1 MNINIVTPW
10 FFLILIPALIL
21 GVIPFF
27 RLHKKRRMSS
37 KHLIPFIIHLAL
49 IFVLTS
55 MLAGIKITETIT
67 APTDNSVV
75 FVVDMSDSNSVMIEE
90 MDERIHDI
98 MKVADLEITRFGLV
112 VFGGDSGYSGSINH
126 GIISTTAIG
135 DLAYMAEKPTDGS
148 LRYLNPSSI
157 NYDSEQEYNG
167 SDLSAALLTAKD
179 MIEKTALDT
188 NKRVVL
194 LSDGKETTDGGDAL
208 DAARSLINASIK
220 VDGIYLDLAKSTE
233 HKEAQIVSLSTNGK
247 VSYGDEIQFQATV
260 ESTSY
265 VKNATV
271 TLYNES
277 GKQIATAT
285 QAISKGT
292 TLVDLECDSKKANIS
307 VSTVNVVKAELTINN
322 DIIEQNN
329 VFYSWYTV
337 DPIGSMLV
345 VEGDKTQ
352 LTLINKHI
360 DLEKEGYTVDFI
372 EPQEFPDSLEK
383 LLVYDEI
390 VLMNVDFEDTKNGMP
405 AHAAN
410 NIIRFVEE
418 NGRGLLYTCGD
429 NVYDYSGNPEEDG
442 YKHSPIS
449 EILPVELN
457 VDNEKQTVALVLAID
472 LSSSMK
478 ELTNTKDDKGKAV
491 SRYQIVVES
500 AKKVITES
508 EFAENDYIGVVVFW
522 QDYKVA
528 LPMQEFGNQQNRE
541 NIADVL
547 EEELNRTYY
556 YYYVDKD
563 GNPTDQVIN
572 INNDGGNPG
581 TPENKYFKE
590 NGWDAP
596 AQYYDSNI
604 PKGGQD
610 KYNGNQ
616 IRTYGT
622 AYKGALQ
629 AAADM
634 LSKTGNTVTLEVKQ
648 IVFMSDGEP
657 NDKALGY
664 TNTVELLARSGTV
677 TSTIAIGSDEGG
689 ISELDSIAATGKGQA
704 LIVNSAEELTD
715 DLSKIAESIQ
725 GKYFNTAIQATP
737 VRDESSVI
745 HIGVD
750 GYNIVTGYYGTT
762 IKEGATRA
770 LYVDNLK
777 PLYAEWDYGN
787 GRVAVFMSNFGYN
800 VDTADYWTEDLFNT
814 DYETNEEVYDNI
826 TLVKNILVAPMHRR
840 VDNSGLDYTISRD
853 DSSATI
859 IVNTYAPLREYQP
872 ETLESAMQHKEVIK
886 AFYQEVLEDGTLG
899 PAVESQPFKPIASR
913 KYSFTFT
920 EVNGK
925 PISNDSVYVVTLK
938 MLKVDEMTT
947 GSGNTLYVPIGEGY
961 ELCDTVSFAVV
972 GKYSKE
978 YDVFN
983 ETTAM
988 NGELKM
994 TSIAATGSGGLIE
1007 TDKDVGDFFA
1017 EKLEKDTIVEHDITT
1032 PILIIAL
1039 LLFLLD
1045 IVFRNFIIKPKKD
1058 KAQMTDEEQIESMR
1072 GR

>member
-1 MNINIVTPW
+1 MNINILTPW
-10 FFLILIPALIL
+10 FFLILIPALVL

-75 FVVDMSDSNSVMIEE
+75 FVVDMSDSNSVMAEQ
-90 MDERIHDI
+90 MDEKIHSV
-98 MKVADLEITRFGLV
+98 MKVADLDITRFGLV
-112 VFGGDSGYSGSINH
+112 VFGGDSGHAGSNNH
-126 GIISTTAIG
+126 GIISTVGIG
-135 DLAYMAEKPTDGS
+135 DLHYIPERPADGS
-148 LRYLNPSSI
+148 LRYLDPYNI
-157 NYDSEQEYNG
+157 NYDEEKEYNG
-167 SDLSAALLTAKD
+167 SDLSAALRTAKD
-179 MIEKTALDT
+179 MIERTALDT

-208 DAARSLINASIK
+208 DAAKSLINSSIR
-220 VDGIYLDLAKSTE
+220 VDGVYFDLAKSTE
-233 HKEAQIVSLSTNGK
+233 FKEAQIVSLSTVDK
-247 VSYGDEIQFQATV
+247 VSYGEDIQFQAIV

-271 TLYNES
+271 TLYNAS
-277 GKQIATAT
+277 GKEIGSVTKP
-285 QAISKGT
+285 ISKGT
-292 TLVDLECDSKKANIS
+292 TLVDIKCDSKKANVD
-307 VSTVNVVKAELTINN
+307 VSTVNVVKAVLTINN

-329 VFYSWYTV
+329 TFYSWYTV

-372 EPQEFPDSLEK
+372 EPKNFPDSLEK
-383 LLVYDEI
+383 LLEYDEI
-390 VLMNVDFEDTKNGMP
+390 VLMNVDFEDTTNGMP

-429 NVYDYSGNPEEDG
+429 NVYDYSGDPEADG

-478 ELTNTKDDKGKAV
+478 ELTATKDSTGKQV
-491 SRYQIVVES
+491 SRFQIVVES

-528 LPMQEFGNQQNRE
+528 LPMQEFGDQNNRE
-541 NIADVL
+541 NIANVL
-547 EEELNRTYY
+547 EEELNKTYY

-572 INNDGGNPG
+572 IGNDGGNPG
-581 TPENKYFKE
+581 TPENKYFKDF
-590 NGWDAP
+590 GWDAP
-596 AQYYDSNI
+596 AQYYDGAI

-610 KYNGNQ
+610 KYNGNE

-677 TSTIAIGSDEGG
+677 TSTIAIGGDAGG

-725 GKYFNTAIQATP
+725 GKYFNTQIQATP
-737 VRDESSVI
+737 IRDESSVI

-814 DYETNEEVYDNI
+814 EYETNEEVYDNI
-826 TLVKNILVAPMHRR
+826 TLVKNILVAPMHKR

-853 DSSATI
+853 DDSATI
-859 IVNTYAPLREYQP
+859 IVNTYTPLREYKP
-872 ETLESAMQHKEVIK
+872 ETLEEPMQYMEVIR
-886 AFYQEVLEDGTLG
+886 AYYQEVMPDGTLSD
-899 PAVESQPFKPIASR
+899 PVESQPFKPIASR

-920 EVNGK
+920 EVAGR
-925 PISNDSVYVVTLK
+925 PLTTDSVYVVTLK
-938 MLKVDEMTT
+938 MLKVNEMTT
-947 GSGNTLYVPIGEGY
+947 NSGNSLYVPIGEGY
-961 ELCDTVSFAVV
+961 ELCDTVKFAIV

-994 TSIAATGSGGLIE
+994 NSIAANGAGGLLE
-1007 TDKDVGDFFA
+1007 TDKDVDSFFA
-1017 EKLEKDTIVEHDITT
+1017 EKLEKDTIIEHDIAT
-1032 PILIIAL
+1032 PILIVAL
-1039 LLFLLD
+1039 ILFLLD
-1045 IVFRNFIIKPKKD
+1045 IVFRNFIIQPKKD
-1058 KAQMTDEEQIESMR
+1058 KVQMTDEEQIESMR